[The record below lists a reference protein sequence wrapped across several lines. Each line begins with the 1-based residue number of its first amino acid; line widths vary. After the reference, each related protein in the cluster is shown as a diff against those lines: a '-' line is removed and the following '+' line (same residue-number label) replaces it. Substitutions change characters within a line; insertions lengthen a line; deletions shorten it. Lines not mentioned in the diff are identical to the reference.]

1 MPIYRISQLCPM
13 QGGKTMPEV
22 MKNAL
27 GQINISDNVIASLAG
42 AAAIECYGV
51 VGMSSRNIQD
61 GIAEL
66 FGWDSMDKGI
76 DVDIINNEIAVN
88 IYMQVEFGIKI
99 NEVAHNVMERVKYS
113 LERNVGMP
121 VREVN
126 VHVQGVRVTK
136 DSTQYPAVL

>member
-1 MPIYRISQLCPM
+1 
-13 QGGKTMPEV
+13 MPEV
-22 MKNAL
+22 IKNAL
-27 GQINISDNVIASLAG
+27 GRINISDSVIASLAG

-51 VGMSSRNIQD
+51 VGMASRNIQD

-76 DVDIINNEIAVN
+76 DVDIENNEIIVN
-88 IYMQVEFGIKI
+88 IYMQVEYGVKI

-113 LERNVGMP
+113 LERNVSIP

-136 DSTQYPAVL
+136 DSTQYPVVL

>member
-1 MPIYRISQLCPM
+1 
-13 QGGKTMPEV
+13 MPEII
-22 MKNAL
+22 KNSY
-27 GQINISDNVIASLAG
+27 GHINVNESVIANLAG

-76 DVDIINNEIAVN
+76 DIELENNEIIAN
-88 IYMQVEFGIKI
+88 IFLQVEYGVKI

-113 LERNVGMP
+113 LERYIGIT

-126 VHVQGVRVTK
+126 VHVQGVRVPKETAQNPVK
-136 DSTQYPAVL
+136 L

>member
-1 MPIYRISQLCPM
+1 
-13 QGGKTMPEV
+13 MPEII
-22 MKNAL
+22 KNSY
-27 GQINISDNVIASLAG
+27 GQINITENVIANLAG

-51 VGMSSRNIQD
+51 VGMSSRNIHD

-76 DVDIINNEIAVN
+76 DIDIASNEIIVN
-88 IYMQVEFGIKI
+88 IYLQVEYGVKI

-113 LERNVGMP
+113 LERNVGIP

-126 VHVQGVRVTK
+126 VHVQGVRVPKETI
-136 DSTQYPAVL
+136 QYPVIL

>member
-1 MPIYRISQLCPM
+1 
-13 QGGKTMPEV
+13 MPEV
-22 MKNAL
+22 IKNSL
-27 GQINISDNVIASLAG
+27 GQINVSENIIASLAG

-76 DVDIINNEIAVN
+76 DIDIVNNEIIAN
-88 IYMQVEFGIKI
+88 IYMQVEYGVKI

-113 LERNVGMP
+113 LERNVGIP

-126 VHVQGVRVTK
+126 VHVQGVRVARE
-136 DSTQYPAVL
+136 STQYPVVL

>member
-1 MPIYRISQLCPM
+1 V
-13 QGGKTMPEV
+13 PEII
-22 MKNAL
+22 KNSY
-27 GQINISDNVIASLAG
+27 GHINVNESVIANLAG

-76 DVDIINNEIAVN
+76 DIELENNEIIAN
-88 IYMQVEFGIKI
+88 IFLQVEYGVKI

-113 LERNVGMP
+113 LERFVGIP

-126 VHVQGVRVTK
+126 VHVQGVRVPKETAQNPVK
-136 DSTQYPAVL
+136 L

>member
-1 MPIYRISQLCPM
+1 
-13 QGGKTMPEV
+13 MPEII
-22 MKNAL
+22 KNSY
-27 GQINISDNVIASLAG
+27 GHINVNESVIANLAG

-76 DVDIINNEIAVN
+76 DIELENNEIIAN
-88 IYMQVEFGIKI
+88 IFLQVEYGVKI

-113 LERNVGMP
+113 LERFVGIP

-126 VHVQGVRVTK
+126 VHVQGVRVHKETSQNPVK
-136 DSTQYPAVL
+136 L

>member
-1 MPIYRISQLCPM
+1 V
-13 QGGKTMPEV
+13 PEII
-22 MKNAL
+22 KNSY
-27 GQINISDNVIASLAG
+27 GHINVNESVIANLAG

-76 DVDIINNEIAVN
+76 DIELENNEIIAN
-88 IYMQVEFGIKI
+88 IFLQVEYGVKI
-99 NEVAHNVMERVKYS
+99 NEVAHNVMERVKHS
-113 LERNVGMP
+113 LERYVGIP

-126 VHVQGVRVTK
+126 VHVQGVRVPKETAQNPVK
-136 DSTQYPAVL
+136 L